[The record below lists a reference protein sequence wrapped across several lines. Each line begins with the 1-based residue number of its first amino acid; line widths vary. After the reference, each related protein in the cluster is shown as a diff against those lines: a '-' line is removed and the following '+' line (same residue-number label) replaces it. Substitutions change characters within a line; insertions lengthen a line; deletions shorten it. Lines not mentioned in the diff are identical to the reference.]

1 LDSKLEDKNSAPND
15 SNHSLASIC
24 S

>member
-1 LDSKLEDKNSAPND
+1 MKTKYSAPND
-15 SNHSLASIC
+15 SNHYLTSVC